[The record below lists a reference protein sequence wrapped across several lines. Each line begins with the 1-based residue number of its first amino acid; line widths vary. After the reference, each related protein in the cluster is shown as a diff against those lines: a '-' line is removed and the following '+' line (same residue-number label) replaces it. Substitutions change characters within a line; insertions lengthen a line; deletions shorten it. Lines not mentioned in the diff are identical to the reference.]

1 MRTVTFQMWD
11 VSEKLPEPYQLLFL
25 YLQNNR
31 QCVGFYSGKIFVE
44 ISTFYHLEGGN
55 WYDLSDG
62 VVLGWRYLND
72 TIEEKYKTSNG
83 GQIL

>member
-1 MRTVTFQMWD
+1 MRTVTFQVWD

-25 YLQNNR
+25 YQQNNR
-31 QCVGFYSGKIFVE
+31 QCIGFYSEKIFVE
-44 ISTFYHLEGGN
+44 ISTFYHPESGN
-55 WYDLSDG
+55 WYDLPDG

-72 TIEEKYKTSNG
+72 AIEEKYKTNNG